1 MAMVAVSISPIGT
14 GETSVSH
21 FVAEAER
28 VIARYPA
35 LNYRLDP
42 MFTTIE
48 GDLSTIFAA
57 IQEMHEALVA
67 MGAKRLSTV
76 IKIDDRRD
84 VHHSMD
90 EKVAAVL
97 AKLNGEGAHNR
108 TP

>member
-14 GETSVSH
+14 GETSVSR
-21 FVAEAER
+21 FVAEAQR
-28 VIARYPA
+28 VLARHPE
-35 LNYRLDP
+35 LTYRLDP

-48 GDLSTIFAA
+48 GDLSHIFAA

-84 VHHSMD
+84 VYHSMD
-90 EKVAAVL
+90 DKVAAVL
-97 AKLNGEGAHNR
+97 SKLNGEGASEWE
-108 TP
+108 

>member
-21 FVAEAER
+21 FVAEAQR
-28 VIARYPA
+28 VLARYPD
-35 LNYRLDP
+35 LQYRLDP

-48 GDLSTIFAA
+48 GDLPTIFAA
-57 IQEMHEALVA
+57 IHEMHEALVA

-84 VHHSMD
+84 VYHSMD
-90 EKVAAVL
+90 EKVSAVM
-97 AKLNGEGAHNR
+97 AKLNGEDASQWE
-108 TP
+108 

>member
-14 GETSVSH
+14 GETGVSR
-21 FVAEAER
+21 FVAETQR
-28 VIARYPA
+28 VLSRYPS
-35 LNYRLDP
+35 LQYRLDP

-48 GDLSTIFAA
+48 GDLATIFAA

-90 EKVAAVL
+90 DKVAAVL
-97 AKLNGEGAHNR
+97 EKLHDEGAGER
-108 TP
+108 E